1 MKAIRHC
8 ATFEGFHIFE
18 NLSEAGTEGVEM
30 KETFEE
36 DIRGK
41 RRKYEEEGGTQ
52 ILQREIRKEIGERYP
67 SDCVD
72 EFDWRSTKD
81 EKRRKKRRTKFGFR
95 EYLKDGMDYARE
107 ERKREGGDGYFVHLD
122 FKPLS

>member
-1 MKAIRHC
+1 
-8 ATFEGFHIFE
+8 
-18 NLSEAGTEGVEM
+18 M

-72 EFDWRSTKD
+72 EFD
-81 EKRRKKRRTKFGFR
+81 
-95 EYLKDGMDYARE
+95 
-107 ERKREGGDGYFVHLD
+107 
-122 FKPLS
+122 